1 MILTRDVS
9 PGEQS
14 KHKATQNEKG
24 MVSLH
29 ESKTFRE
36 KDLRKVQNYQEK
48 RSYHG
53 NLRKS
58 EAQAEAGLMP
68 LLHVN
73 ESER

>member
-36 KDLRKVQNYQEK
+36 KDLRKVQNHQEK
-48 RSYHG
+48 R
-53 NLRKS
+53 
-58 EAQAEAGLMP
+58 
-68 LLHVN
+68 
-73 ESER
+73 